1 MKSQAKNIFVG
12 ILVISVV
19 AVFAL
24 MLSSCNYREIRDAND
39 MITDF
44 NGRNVQ
50 YPSDVERIATV
61 GSAARS
67 VVYAGAQDKLVAITE
82 MDRPTELRPY
92 TLVDPELF
100 SSLPTT
106 SDGNHLNSTN
116 IDKEKLLELNPDVI
130 LSSRSKSECERLQKD
145 LNIPVIGVGFQD
157 EILLVEF
164 WQSLKIVGEV
174 CGTEVTANRRIG
186 YIKTISD
193 EAQKC

>member
-1 MKSQAKNIFVG
+1 MKLQAKNIFIG
-12 ILVISVV
+12 IFLISVI
-19 AVFAL
+19 AIL
-24 MLSSCNYREIRDAND
+24 TLILSSCNYKEIRDANET
-39 MITDF
+39 ITDF

-50 YPSDVERIATV
+50 YPSNVERIATV

-67 VVYAGAQDKLVAITE
+67 VVYAGAQNKLVAITE

-130 LSSRSKSECERLQKD
+130 LSSRSKSECERLQND
-145 LNIPVIGVGFQD
+145 LKIPVIGVGFQD
-157 EILLVEF
+157 EILLVDF
-164 WQSLKIVGEV
+164 
-174 CGTEVTANRRIG
+174 
-186 YIKTISD
+186 
-193 EAQKC
+193 

>member
-1 MKSQAKNIFVG
+1 MKSQAKNIFIG
-12 ILVISVV
+12 IFLISVI
-19 AVFAL
+19 AIL
-24 MLSSCNYREIRDAND
+24 TLILSSCNYKEIRDANET
-39 MITDF
+39 ITDF

-50 YPSDVERIATV
+50 YPSNVERIATV

-67 VVYAGAQDKLVAITE
+67 VVYAGAQNKLVAITE

-164 WQSLKIVGEV
+164 
-174 CGTEVTANRRIG
+174 
-186 YIKTISD
+186 
-193 EAQKC
+193 

>member
-1 MKSQAKNIFVG
+1 
-12 ILVISVV
+12 
-19 AVFAL
+19 
-24 MLSSCNYREIRDAND
+24 

-67 VVYAGAQDKLVAITE
+67 VVYAGAQSKLVAITE

-164 WQSLKIVGEV
+164 
-174 CGTEVTANRRIG
+174 
-186 YIKTISD
+186 
-193 EAQKC
+193 

>member
-24 MLSSCNYREIRDAND
+24 MFSSCNYREIRDAND

-50 YPSDVERIATV
+50 YPSNVERIATV

-116 IDKEKLLELNPDVI
+116 IDKEKLLEINPDVI

-164 WQSLKIVGEV
+164 
-174 CGTEVTANRRIG
+174 
-186 YIKTISD
+186 
-193 EAQKC
+193 